1 LKTVLIIDDHDIV
14 RFGLET
20 LISSSP
26 DLVLVGSVSNL
37 ADGLRRIA
45 EVKPA
50 LVISDMSMDDSK
62 GLDTVR
68 AVIEAQGDRST
79 LIVSMHDEM
88 LYGEQVLSLGAQ
100 GYLMKEHAHA
110 QVVAAA
116 QAVLNGQTWVSQKL
130 NAKLLNR
137 VMKRNATQR
146 SSPDAAGTGALSM
159 RELQV
164 LELLGQGKTTK
175 EIAFDLELSNRT
187 VDIHRASIK
196 RKLGLKSGAELMAF
210 ALSRT

>member
-1 LKTVLIIDDHDIV
+1 MKTVLIIDDHDIV

-45 EVKPA
+45 EARPA

-68 AVIEAQGDRST
+68 AVIEAQGERST

-137 VMKRNATQR
+137 VMKRNASQR
-146 SSPDAAGTGALSM
+146 SSPDTAGTGALSM